1 MLSLSIFAFLQLL
14 LEKAL
19 ICSTME
25 VADLNPKVV
34 RTDDMEGS
42 ASYDAASP
50 HASVMAQNGGD
61 ADEDLE
67 RAKAESEEACRD
79 VMRTHLSE
87 FMAANGSNATFE
99 AWIAMMHPE
108 NVRVD
113 HRMSLPD
120 SSWLQLWKEA
130 RGEAHA
136 PVTNVDTTE
145 AVALATPPRAERAV
159 PAVDQ
164 ADDTLDQV
172 TRAVEA
178 ATVSDV
184 ESPQSTAEE
193 DQGRGIGI
201 EASDHTN
208 AQAEDMEASAPAVPI
223 SAPSVEPSVSPVSPA
238 LARARL
244 SRIRSRRAA
253 TNPATDFDTAQS
265 VGNQQLPQDTSYI

>member
-1 MLSLSIFAFLQLL
+1 MPPAF
-14 LEKAL
+14 
-19 ICSTME
+19 
-25 VADLNPKVV
+25 
-34 RTDDMEGS
+34 R
-42 ASYDAASP
+42 
-50 HASVMAQNGGD
+50 
-61 ADEDLE
+61 
-67 RAKAESEEACRD
+67 
-79 VMRTHLSE
+79 
-87 FMAANGSNATFE
+87 
-99 AWIAMMHPE
+99 
-108 NVRVD
+108 
-113 HRMSLPD
+113 
-120 SSWLQLWKEA
+120 
-130 RGEAHA
+130 HA

-145 AVALATPPRAERAV
+145 NVALATPPRAERAV

-208 AQAEDMEASAPAVPI
+208 AQAEDMEASASAVPI

-253 TNPATDFDTAQS
+253 TNPATDFHTAQS